1 MDSKGEGSLP
11 KVIEGDQKVTPP
23 ARSRSWSFEAFLL
36 RYSSA
41 HTRRAY
47 TRDWVRFCDECHK
60 WFGICLSDATA
71 RDLGVLSED
80 LVLAWLRNSE
90 KSDGEQTQAERAGR
104 IETRRRMLASLA
116 AYSRFL
122 VRKGVFEQNPLGF
135 LPKVPPARAAHQR
148 SSALSPEE
156 MRQVLAEVEKAG
168 FKAATIA
175 RPAASGPEGGGD
187 CQLRLLDSLQLIEVV
202 VWTLLTVGMRVS
214 ELTGLRICDFVQ
226 ENEHHRLRMNV
237 KGGQEHDPLIH
248 PITAEKIR
256 KYITKYRHNATAYAP
271 LFVRVQRVRSE
282 RPLSQYGVFK
292 IVSRAMEIA
301 GIDKKISPHGLRAT
315 LATALVKQRVPLVH
329 IKDLL
334 GHRSIQ
340 TTGIYVKR
348 ATEKSDAATLKL
360 DIPQY
365 FGYVPGQELP
375 ALGASSPIDEAEPC
389 SQEGNHSCSIR
400 LT

>member
-1 MDSKGEGSLP
+1 MDSKGEGSLA
-11 KVIEGDQKVTPP
+11 KGIDGEQNVTAP

-36 RYSSA
+36 RYTSV

-47 TRDWVRFCDECHK
+47 SMDWHRFCEECQE
-60 WFGICLSDATA
+60 WFGVHLSDATV

-80 LVLAWLRNSE
+80 LVLAWLRSSE
-90 KSDGEQTQAERAGR
+90 KRDSAQTQAERAGR

-116 AYSRFL
+116 AYSNFL
-122 VRKGVFEQNPLGF
+122 VRKGVFEQNPLAF
-135 LPKVPPARAAHQR
+135 LPKVPAARASHQR
-148 SSALSPEE
+148 SIGLSPEE
-156 MRQVLAEVEKAG
+156 MRHVLAEVEKARLN
-168 FKAATIA
+168 AATLA
-175 RPAASGPEGGGD
+175 RDGTSAS
-187 CQLRLLDSLQLIEVV
+187 QLRLRDSIHLMEVV

-214 ELTGLRICDFVQ
+214 ELTGLRICDFVP
-226 ENEHHRLRMNV
+226 ENEHYRLRMNL
-237 KGGQEHDPLIH
+237 KGGQDHDPLIH

-256 KYITKYRHNATAYAP
+256 EYITQCRHNAAGYAP
-271 LFVRVQRVRSE
+271 LFVRAQRVRSE

-292 IVSRAMEIA
+292 IVSRAMEVA

-334 GHRSIQ
+334 GHRSIH

-375 ALGASSPIDEAEPC
+375 APDASSPKDEAEP
-389 SQEGNHSCSIR
+389 SFQEDSHPCNIR

>member
-1 MDSKGEGSLP
+1 MDNSKSEGSLA
-11 KVIEGDQKVTPP
+11 KGIDAEQKVTAP
-23 ARSRSWSFEAFLL
+23 ARSRAWSFEAFLL
-36 RYSSA
+36 RYTSA

-47 TRDWVRFCDECHK
+47 SRDWHRFCEECQE
-60 WFGICLSDATA
+60 WFGVCLSDATA

-90 KSDGEQTQAERAGR
+90 KRDSDQTQAERAGR

-135 LPKVPPARAAHQR
+135 LPKVPAARAAHQR

-156 MRQVLAEVEKAG
+156 MRHVLAEVEKARFSAVAPSADG
-168 FKAATIA
+168 TGES
-175 RPAASGPEGGGD
+175 R
-187 CQLRLLDSLQLIEVV
+187 LRLQDSFHLMEVV

-214 ELTGLRICDFVQ
+214 ELTGLRLCDFVQ
-226 ENEHHRLRMNV
+226 ENEHYRLRMSL
-237 KGGQEHDPLIH
+237 KGGQDHDPLIH

-256 KYITKYRHNATAYAP
+256 KYIIQYRHNATAYAP
-271 LFVRVQRVRSE
+271 LFVRAQRIRSE

-334 GHRSIQ
+334 GHRSIH

-360 DIPQY
+360 DIQQY

-375 ALGASSPIDEAEPC
+375 APDASSPEDEAEP
-389 SQEGNHSCSIR
+389 SFQEDSHSCNIR

>member
-1 MDSKGEGSLP
+1 MDSKVDCTLPQTADGE
-11 KVIEGDQKVTPP
+11 QNVT
-23 ARSRSWSFEAFLL
+23 ARARNRTWSFDAFLL
-36 RYSSA
+36 RYTST

-47 TRDWVRFCDECHK
+47 LQDWQRFCEECRE
-60 WFGICLSDATA
+60 WFGVRLGDTSA
-71 RDLGVLSED
+71 RELGVLSED

-90 KSDGEQTQAERAGR
+90 KRDGELIHTERAGR
-104 IETRRRMLASLA
+104 IETRRRMLASLT

-122 VRKGVFEQNPLGF
+122 VRKGVFEQNPLGS
-135 LPKVPPARAAHQR
+135 LPKLPAARAPHQR
-148 SSALSPEE
+148 STALSDEE
-156 MRQVLAEVEKAG
+156 MRHVLAEVEKARLSAVVPG
-168 FKAATIA
+168 TDS
-175 RPAASGPEGGGD
+175 PSD
-187 CQLRLLDSLQLIEVV
+187 SQQRLLTSLHLTEVV

-214 ELTGLRICDFVQ
+214 ELTGLRICDFIQ
-226 ENEHHRLRMNV
+226 ENEHHRLRMNL
-237 KGGQEHDPLIH
+237 KGGQEHDPFIH
-248 PITAEKIR
+248 PVTAEKIR
-256 KYITKYRHNATAYAP
+256 KYITQYRHNATSYAP
-271 LFVRVQRVRSE
+271 LFVRAQRVRSE

-334 GHRSIQ
+334 GHRSIH

-375 ALGASSPIDEAEPC
+375 APDASSPKDEAEP
-389 SQEGNHSCSIR
+389 SFQEDSHSCNIR